1 MRGMKCQMNHE
12 IKDKTGE
19 ATNKLKQ
26 HIESN
31 EIIFMTE
38 LLDARRKVAK
48 KIEKTRE
55 IAKQEYQAEL
65 EKNEE
70 EKKNLIAK
78 AKENFDMLLNDI
90 EKVEEEINQE
100 IKNNYKQREK
110 EVIDELLKIILP

>member
-1 MRGMKCQMNHE
+1 MRGMKWHMNHE
-12 IKDKTGE
+12 IKDKTDG
-19 ATNKLKQ
+19 APDKLKQ

-55 IAKQEYQAEL
+55 IAKQEYQAEM
-65 EKNEE
+65 EKYAE

-90 EKVEEEINQE
+90 EKVEEEIIQE
-100 IKNNYKQREK
+100 IKNKYNQREK
-110 EVIDELLKIILP
+110 EVIDELLKTILP